1 MHKIA
6 DYTELITKGTT
17 PTTIGFSFEDEGI
30 NFIKIESITDRNTI
44 NLNSVAFISDECNRK
59 MKRSQLR
66 EGDLLLSIAG
76 NIGRMAVVDNSI
88 LPANTNQAIGI
99 IRFDGMK
106 VNPYFIKY
114 LFSTNWYKSK
124 IINANAQSVQKNI
137 NLKNIGDLEV
147 DLPNIEQQNKIVG
160 VLKCIDD
167 KIENNNKIDAKL
179 EELAKTIYSYWFLQ
193 FNFPNEN
200 RTPYKSSGGKMA
212 WSNNLRREIPNNW
225 KVNRI
230 RDIINHIN
238 TGLNPRQNFI
248 LNTGN
253 IKYITVKNLT
263 TKGTIDFATCDT
275 IDEEAL
281 AKVHRRSDISK
292 GDILFASIAPLGRCV
307 IIREDPMGW
316 DINESVFSIRPKNR
330 NLSEYLYMFF
340 MSEYFIKKAE
350 NSSTG
355 SVFNGIR
362 ISVLEDMKI
371 VVPPENV
378 LDEFSKTI
386 SPILDL
392 KYQNEMENQ
401 KLKEIRD
408 FLLPL
413 LMNGQA
419 RIIE

>member
-17 PTTIGFSFEDEGI
+17 PTTIGLSFEDEGI

-44 NLNSVAFISDECNRK
+44 DLNSVAFISDECNRK

-99 IRFDGMK
+99 IRFNGMK

-114 LFSTNWYKSK
+114 LFSTNWYRSK

-160 VLKCIDD
+160 VLKRIDD
-167 KIENNNKIDAKL
+167 KVENNNKIDAKL
-179 EELAKTIYSYWFLQ
+179 EELAKAIYSYWFLQ

-200 RTPYKSSGGKMA
+200 RTPYKSSGEKMA
-212 WSNNLRREIPNNW
+212 WSNDLRREIPNNW

-230 RDIINHIN
+230 RDVINHIN

-263 TKGTIDFATCDT
+263 TKGTIDFTTCDT

-350 NSSTG
+350 YSSTG
-355 SVFNGIR
+355 SVFRGIR

>member
-30 NFIKIESITDRNTI
+30 NFIKIESITERNTI
-44 NLNSVAFISDECNRK
+44 DLNSVAFISDECNRK

-99 IRFDGMK
+99 IRFDGTK

-147 DLPNIEQQNKIVG
+147 DLPSIEQQNKIVG
-160 VLKCIDD
+160 VLKSIDD
-167 KIENNNKIDAKL
+167 KVENNNKINAKL

-200 RTPYKSSGGKMA
+200 HMPYKSSGGKMT
-212 WSNNLRREIPNNW
+212 WSNDLGREIPNNW

-230 RDIINHIN
+230 RDVISHIN

-263 TKGTIDFATCDT
+263 TKGTIDFTTCDT

-350 NSSTG
+350 HSSTG
-355 SVFNGIR
+355 SVFSGIR

>member
-17 PTTIGFSFEDEGI
+17 PTTIGLSFEDEGI

-44 NLNSVAFISDECNRK
+44 DLNSVAFISDECNRK

-99 IRFDGMK
+99 IRFNGMK

-114 LFSTNWYKSK
+114 LFSTNWYRSK

-160 VLKCIDD
+160 VLKRIDD
-167 KIENNNKIDAKL
+167 KVENNNKIDAKL
-179 EELAKTIYSYWFLQ
+179 EELAKAIYSYWFLQ

-200 RTPYKSSGGKMA
+200 RTPYKSSGEKMA
-212 WSNNLRREIPNNW
+212 WSNDLRREIPNNW

-230 RDIINHIN
+230 RDVINHIN

-263 TKGTIDFATCDT
+263 TKGTIDFTTCDT

-307 IIREDPMGW
+307 IIREDTMGW
-316 DINESVFSIRPKNR
+316 DIN
-330 NLSEYLYMFF
+330 
-340 MSEYFIKKAE
+340 
-350 NSSTG
+350 
-355 SVFNGIR
+355 
-362 ISVLEDMKI
+362 
-371 VVPPENV
+371 
-378 LDEFSKTI
+378 
-386 SPILDL
+386 
-392 KYQNEMENQ
+392 
-401 KLKEIRD
+401 
-408 FLLPL
+408 
-413 LMNGQA
+413 
-419 RIIE
+419 